1 MEQVDL
7 RQGLTASFPERLSQL
22 SSPSRLGRYDQVW
35 PVLVQLHHRVTRH
48 FVLVKYLHHLG
59 ILSFTNP
66 ETNPFPHL
74 NLMFWNWFPDPNH
87 KWSIFI
93 EQYWTLIGCSSS
105 SPPTPKN
112 HHLTTILS
120 TYKPICLAKKHNST
134 TSSPPPTSTPTNPL
148 TPTNPPT
155 WQVLLLNRLLQLP
168 QVSIKRAHLVTQRE
182 AQRLV
187 HRTGGG
193 EGRVRVASEDL
204 GGASGGLGGLGLGG
218 KAESKR
224 FWDWDWVVVLGF
236 FGWLMLYRAKHGI
249 KW

>member
-105 SPPTPKN
+105 SPPPPK
-112 HHLTTILS
+112 TTISQLFYRLTNLKTKTKNIIQQIYHK
-120 TYKPICLAKKHNST
+120 TYS
-134 TSSPPPTSTPTNPL
+134 
-148 TPTNPPT
+148 
-155 WQVLLLNRLLQLP
+155 NRQKF
-168 QVSIKRAHLVTQRE
+168 KRI
-182 AQRLV
+182 
-187 HRTGGG
+187 
-193 EGRVRVASEDL
+193 
-204 GGASGGLGGLGLGG
+204 
-218 KAESKR
+218 
-224 FWDWDWVVVLGF
+224 
-236 FGWLMLYRAKHGI
+236 GI
-249 KW
+249 RSYS

>member
-105 SPPTPKN
+105 SPPPPKTTISQLFYRLTNLYAWPKN
-112 HHLTTILS
+112 I
-120 TYKPICLAKKHNST
+120 IQ
-134 TSSPPPTSTPTNPL
+134 PPVP
-148 TPTNPPT
+148 
-155 WQVLLLNRLLQLP
+155 LP
-168 QVSIKRAHLVTQRE
+168 QPQPQPTP
-182 AQRLV
+182 
-187 HRTGGG
+187 
-193 EGRVRVASEDL
+193 
-204 GGASGGLGGLGLGG
+204 
-218 KAESKR
+218 
-224 FWDWDWVVVLGF
+224 
-236 FGWLMLYRAKHGI
+236 
-249 KW
+249 